1 MINKNPDPLEISSS
15 LKEGLI
21 FLGNQRMLLVDVARM
36 GFLRQEL
43 VVTLG
48 MDRAKSV
55 LLRMGYSSGVRDY
68 EWLRK
73 IVPESDAEELM
84 RLGPELHNVRGGA
97 HHALQNLKINVKE
110 GVFYLE
116 GIWENSYEVD
126 IHKELFGIHSAAV
139 CWEAVGYATGFCTA
153 LMGKP
158 VYFKEISCRGK
169 GESSCRIVGKPV
181 DEWGDIEDELSFFK
195 ADSVIEEILDLQSN
209 LTKLR
214 ESVTGRYL
222 SADIVGNSD
231 ELMSSVGL
239 LEQVC
244 NTNVTVLLLGETGV
258 GKECFANYLHHKGS
272 RNLGPF
278 VAVNCGAIPDELI
291 EAELFGVEK
300 GAFTGA
306 HTTRIGK
313 FERAVGGTL
322 FLDEVGELSLSAQT
336 KLLRVL
342 QDGMLDRVGGTKTL
356 RSDARIVAATN
367 VDLTKAVEI
376 GKFRKDL
383 FYRLNLYPIEIPPL
397 RNRLGDIKLLVEHFV
412 HLFAVKHAKKIAGIK
427 IDVMDLLTSY
437 PWPGNVRELQNIIER
452 GVILASYNGY
462 IEAKHLSFSPIALS
476 RPESKNVKLIPVP
489 ETEIQEGFS
498 TLLDEML
505 QKKTSL
511 EDLQNSLILSAVNRA
526 GGNLS
531 DAARLLGMSRS
542 QVSYSLKKT
551 KNLSK

>member
-1 MINKNPDPLEISSS
+1 MPNQSSDPFEISSS
-15 LKEGLI
+15 LQEGLI

-43 VVTLG
+43 VATLG
-48 MDRAKSV
+48 MDRAKNV

-68 EWLRK
+68 EWLKK
-73 IVPESDAEELM
+73 IVPESDVKELL

-97 HHALQNLKINVKE
+97 HHILHDLKIDVDQ
-110 GVFYLE
+110 GIFYLE

-126 IHKELFGIHSAAV
+126 IHKELFGVHVDPV
-139 CWEAVGYATGFCTA
+139 CWEAVGYATGFCTT

-158 VYFKEISCRGK
+158 IYFREVSCRGK
-169 GESSCRIVGKPV
+169 GDSSCRVIGKPV
-181 DEWGDIEDELSFFK
+181 NEWGDIEDELSFFK

-209 LTKLR
+209 LSKLR
-214 ESVTGRYL
+214 ESVKGPYL
-222 SADIVGNSD
+222 SADIVGNSE
-231 ELMSSVGL
+231 ELINSVGL

-258 GKECFANYLHHKGS
+258 GKECFANYLHQKGS
-272 RNLGPF
+272 RSSGPF

-306 HTTRIGK
+306 NTTRIGR
-313 FERAVGGTL
+313 FERAIGGTL

-342 QDGMLDRVGGTKTL
+342 QDGMFERVGGSKTL
-356 RSDARIVAATN
+356 KTDARIVAATN
-367 VDLTKAVEI
+367 VDLDKAVES
-376 GKFRKDL
+376 GQFRKDL

-397 RNRLGDIKLLVEHFV
+397 RNRPGDIQLLVEHFV
-412 HLFAVKHAKKIAGIK
+412 HVFAVKHAKKTAGIK
-427 IDVMDLLTSY
+427 SDVMDLLTSY

-452 GVILASYNGY
+452 GVILATYNGY
-462 IEAKHLSFSPIALS
+462 IEAKHLSFSPIIPDKLNVLDAIQ
-476 RPESKNVKLIPVP
+476 PSKSNP
-489 ETEIQEGFS
+489 EIQEGFS
-498 TLLDEML
+498 TLLDQML

-531 DAARLLGMSRS
+531 DAAKLLGMSRS

-551 KNLSK
+551 KNSSE

>member
-1 MINKNPDPLEISSS
+1 MTNKNADPFEISSS
-15 LKEGLI
+15 LQEGLI
-21 FLGNQRMLLVDVARM
+21 FLGNQRMLLVDIARM

-43 VVTLG
+43 VATLG
-48 MDRAKSV
+48 MDRAKNV

-68 EWLRK
+68 EWLKK
-73 IVPESDAEELM
+73 IVPESDANELM
-84 RLGPELHNVRGGA
+84 RLGPELHTVRGGA
-97 HHALQNLKINVKE
+97 HHALQDLKINVKE
-110 GVFYLE
+110 GIFYLE

-126 IHKELFGIHSAAV
+126 IHKELFGIHSEPV
-139 CWEAVGYATGFCTA
+139 CWEAIGYATGFCTA

-158 VYFKEISCRGK
+158 IYFREVSCRGK
-169 GESSCRIVGKPV
+169 GESCCRIVGKPV

-195 ADSVIEEILDLQSN
+195 ADSVIEEILDLQNN

-214 ESVTGRYL
+214 ESVKGPYL

-258 GKECFANYLHHKGS
+258 GKECFANYLHHKSS
-272 RNLGPF
+272 RHSGPF
-278 VAVNCGAIPDELI
+278 VPINCGAIPDELI

-306 HTTRIGK
+306 NTTRIGR

-342 QDGMLDRVGGTKTL
+342 QDGTFERVGGSKTL
-356 RSDARIVAATN
+356 RTDARIVAATN
-367 VDLTKAVEI
+367 VDLAKAVEL

-397 RNRLGDIKLLVEHFV
+397 RNRLGDIQLLVEHFIHV
-412 HLFAVKHAKKIAGIK
+412 FAVKHAKKIAGIK
-427 IDVMDLLTSY
+427 ADVMDLLTSY

-462 IEAKHLSFSPIALS
+462 IEAKHLSFSPIAPS
-476 RPESKNVKLIPVP
+476 KPEPENIKSDSIPQP
-489 ETEIQEGFS
+489 EMQEGFS
-498 TLLDEML
+498 SLLDQML

-531 DAARLLGMSRS
+531 DAAKLLGMSRS

-551 KNLSK
+551 KNLSE

>member
-1 MINKNPDPLEISSS
+1 MINKNFDSFEISSS
-15 LKEGLI
+15 LQEGLI

-43 VVTLG
+43 VATLG
-48 MDRAKSV
+48 MDRAKNV

-68 EWLRK
+68 EWMKK
-73 IVPESDAEELM
+73 ILPESDAQELM

-97 HHALQNLKINVKE
+97 HHALQDLKLNVKE
-110 GVFYLE
+110 GIFYLE

-126 IHKELFGIHSAAV
+126 IHKELFGIHSEHV

-158 VYFKEISCRGK
+158 IYFREVFCRGK
-169 GESSCRIVGKPV
+169 GDSSCRIVGKPV
-181 DEWGDIEDELSFFK
+181 DEWGDIEDELSFFR

-214 ESVTGRYL
+214 ETVKGPYL
-222 SADIVGNSD
+222 SADIVGNSE
-231 ELMSSVGL
+231 ELMNSVGL
-239 LEQVC
+239 LEQVS
-244 NTNVTVLLLGETGV
+244 NTSITVLLLGETGV
-258 GKECFANYLHHKGS
+258 GKECFANYLHQKGS
-272 RNLGPF
+272 HSSGQF
-278 VAVNCGAIPDELI
+278 IAVNCGAIPDELI

-306 HTTRIGK
+306 NTTRIGR

-342 QDGMLDRVGGTKTL
+342 QDGMFERLGGSKTL
-356 RSDARIVAATN
+356 RTDARIVAATN
-367 VDLTKAVEI
+367 VDLAKAVET

-412 HLFAVKHAKKIAGIK
+412 HVFAVKHAKKIAGIK
-427 IDVMDLLTSY
+427 SDVMELLTSY

-462 IEAKHLSFSPIALS
+462 IEAKHLSFSPIS
-476 RPESKNVKLIPVP
+476 PSKVTSGDLEIATRL
-489 ETEIQEGFS
+489 EQEIQEDFS
-498 TLLDEML
+498 TLLDQML

-531 DAARLLGMSRS
+531 DAAKLLGMSRS
-542 QVSYSLKKT
+542 QVSYSLKKA
-551 KNLSK
+551 KHLSN

>member
-1 MINKNPDPLEISSS
+1 MINKNTNPFEISSS
-15 LKEGLI
+15 LQEGLI

-43 VVTLG
+43 VATLG
-48 MDRAKSV
+48 MDRAKNV

-68 EWLRK
+68 EWLKK
-73 IVPESDAEELM
+73 IVPQSGAEELL

-97 HHALQNLKINVKE
+97 HHLLDNLKIDVNR
-110 GVFYLE
+110 GIFYLE

-126 IHKELFGIHSAAV
+126 IHKELFGVHSDPV
-139 CWEAVGYATGFCTA
+139 CWEAVGYATGFSTA

-158 VYFKEISCRGK
+158 IYFREVSCRGK
-169 GESSCRIVGKPV
+169 GDSSCRVVGKPV

-214 ESVTGRYL
+214 ESVKGPYL

-231 ELMSSVGL
+231 ELMNSVGL

-244 NTNVTVLLLGETGV
+244 DTNVTVLLLGETGV
-258 GKECFANYLHHKGS
+258 GKECFANYLHQKGS
-272 RNLGPF
+272 RSSGPF

-306 HTTRIGK
+306 NTSRVGR

-336 KLLRVL
+336 RLLRVL
-342 QDGMLDRVGGTKTL
+342 QDGMFERVGGSKTL
-356 RSDARIVAATN
+356 RTDARIVAATN
-367 VDLTKAVEI
+367 VDLAKAVES
-376 GKFRKDL
+376 GQFRKDL

-397 RNRLGDIKLLVEHFV
+397 RNRLGDIQLLVEHFV
-412 HLFAVKHAKKIAGIK
+412 HVFAVKHAKKIVGIK
-427 IDVMDLLTSY
+427 SDVMELLTSY

-452 GVILASYNGY
+452 GVILAAYNGY
-462 IEAKHLSFSPIALS
+462 IEAKHLSFSPIAANKPSVLDTKVA
-476 RPESKNVKLIPVP
+476 SKVEP
-489 ETEIQEGFS
+489 EIQDGFS
-498 TLLDEML
+498 TLLDQML

-531 DAARLLGMSRS
+531 DAAKLLGMSRS

-551 KNLSK
+551 KTSSD